1 MNRSQKKSE
10 DTLKNSSNIFVDIL
24 NNENEVEEFVEIELL
39 NEELN
44 EAELNYEFNENSAME
59 ALNIEATEETVKE
72 EIIEEETMHS
82 TQFDD
87 IKVKIKVIGVGGAG
101 GNAINDMI
109 KSGISGV
116 TFIAANTDNQDL
128 NKSLAD
134 VKIRLGVEL
143 TKGLGAGA
151 NPEVGRKAAEESAE
165 DIKQML
171 QDTNM
176 LFITAGMGGGTGTGA
191 APAIAE
197 MAREMG
203 ILTIGITTKPF
214 GFEGKKRQTNAE
226 LGITELKR
234 TVDTLVIIPN
244 DKLFALPN
252 KEITMLNA
260 FEEANNVLKIGVK
273 GITEVMTRQGYI
285 NLDFADVRT
294 VMQDSG
300 IAMLGFGEAQGEG
313 RAAAAAEMALSNPLL
328 EKSIEGASRIILN
341 ITAGRDFQ
349 LAEAYKISDIVKE
362 ATGKTADEVMFG
374 AVVDEAMENVIRLT
388 LVATDF
394 NEYEKVKVE
403 KHEEHKKDEITKA
416 IKATQESQQFGESD
430 DLDVPAFIRRK
441 K

>member
-1 MNRSQKKSE
+1 
-10 DTLKNSSNIFVDIL
+10 
-24 NNENEVEEFVEIELL
+24 
-39 NEELN
+39 
-44 EAELNYEFNENSAME
+44 
-59 ALNIEATEETVKE
+59 
-72 EIIEEETMHS
+72 
-82 TQFDD
+82 
-87 IKVKIKVIGVGGAG
+87 
-101 GNAINDMI
+101 
-109 KSGISGV
+109 
-116 TFIAANTDNQDL
+116 
-128 NKSLAD
+128 
-134 VKIRLGVEL
+134 
-143 TKGLGAGA
+143 
-151 NPEVGRKAAEESAE
+151 
-165 DIKQML
+165 
-171 QDTNM
+171 
-176 LFITAGMGGGTGTGA
+176 
-191 APAIAE
+191 
-197 MAREMG
+197 
-203 ILTIGITTKPF
+203 
-214 GFEGKKRQTNAE
+214 
-226 LGITELKR
+226 
-234 TVDTLVIIPN
+234 
-244 DKLFALPN
+244 
-252 KEITMLNA
+252 MLNA

-403 KHEEHKKDEITKA
+403 KHEENKKDEITKA

>member
-1 MNRSQKKSE
+1 MNRSQKNLE
-10 DTLKNSSNIFVDIL
+10 DTLKNSSKIQKSDSLGETVEKKVEMKQVKLDEVELSF
-24 NNENEVEEFVEIELL
+24 ENEKVLKVEIEQT
-39 NEELN
+39 
-44 EAELNYEFNENSAME
+44 A
-59 ALNIEATEETVKE
+59 KE
-72 EIIEEETMHS
+72 EIIKEEIMQN

-87 IKVKIKVIGVGGAG
+87 IKVKIKVFGVGGAG

-134 VKIRLGVEL
+134 IKIRLGVQL

-151 NPEVGRKAAEESAE
+151 NPEVGRKAAEESSE
-165 DIKQML
+165 DIKQIL

-203 ILTIGITTKPF
+203 ILTVGIVTKPF
-214 GFEGKKRQTNAE
+214 GFEGKKRQANAE
-226 LGITELKR
+226 LGIDNLQK

-294 VMQDSG
+294 VMADSG
-300 IAMLGFGEAQGEG
+300 VAMLGFGEAEGEG

-374 AVVDEAMENVIRLT
+374 AVVDDTMENVIRLT

-394 NEYEKVKVE
+394 NEYEETKQVR
-403 KHEEHKKDEITKA
+403 HEENKKEEINKA
-416 IKATQESQQFGESD
+416 VKATRESQHFGEAD